1 MGLSSH
7 TGHIGPTKWAMA
19 YKTTCVDMNHIHLDD
34 TLPLPS
40 ERDEIDSDSE
50 NESIDNDN
58 NEDIYQADWM

>member
-1 MGLSSH
+1 
-7 TGHIGPTKWAMA
+7 MA
-19 YKTTCVDMNHIHLDD
+19 YKITCVDMNHIHLDD

-50 NESIDNDN
+50 NESIDNNN